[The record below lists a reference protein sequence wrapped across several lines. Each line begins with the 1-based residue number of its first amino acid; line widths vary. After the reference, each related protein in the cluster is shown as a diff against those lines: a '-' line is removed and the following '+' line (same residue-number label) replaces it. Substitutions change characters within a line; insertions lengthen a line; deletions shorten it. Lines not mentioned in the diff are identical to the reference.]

1 MQNEPT
7 PQSRTEQGDCGGAE
21 EEEPIYETI
30 RVQRDRRTLDELDMG
45 VGAPRPVSFEED
57 ISGLQETVYRQE
69 PVSAPAPAR
78 EPEKQERDEMPE
90 QKAVHIAPWDTEP
103 EEGNHPSG

>member
-1 MQNEPT
+1 
-7 PQSRTEQGDCGGAE
+7 
-21 EEEPIYETI
+21 
-30 RVQRDRRTLDELDMG
+30 MG

-103 EEGNHPSG
+103 EEETIHLDEGSEEPDCDGTSPWDPIQTAAPLLRQSHSKRYSRL